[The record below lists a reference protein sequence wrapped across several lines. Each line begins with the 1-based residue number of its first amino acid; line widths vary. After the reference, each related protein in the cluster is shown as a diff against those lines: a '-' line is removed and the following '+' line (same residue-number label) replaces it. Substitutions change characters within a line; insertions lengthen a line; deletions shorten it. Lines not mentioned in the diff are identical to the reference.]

1 MKLKLQDMTA
11 ESLSVASA
19 QRDNRNTFGT
29 FFNVIQNVVTENN
42 LSDTPGNVSKV
53 NRNRTQVNNS
63 NTVIIDKG
71 PK

>member
-11 ESLSVASA
+11 ESLSVARA
-19 QRDNRNTFGT
+19 QRVNRNTFGT
-29 FFNVIQNVVTENN
+29 FFNVIENVVTESN

>member
-1 MKLKLQDMTA
+1 MTA

-19 QRDNRNTFGT
+19 QRVNRNTFGI

>member
-19 QRDNRNTFGT
+19 QRVNRNTFGT
-29 FFNVIQNVVTENN
+29 FFNVIENVVTENN